1 MEKNSAK
8 ISNETKLYDD
18 AAERAVLGAILHDFS
33 FIPFIL
39 EYINDND
46 FFDVRHKELFSAV
59 VDFYLES
66 GIPVID
72 KTLFYNFLNKRN
84 MQHPVTDEFLD
95 SLILEAITDEEILKY
110 VLEIIKE
117 YSRKRE
123 LLGLA
128 AKIQSAINDKDS
140 NSIMSLI
147 QDTVSQIVS
156 DKKDNKIQPVYDI
169 ALNVVNAI
177 ETFANRKEL
186 VTGVS
191 TGITDLDMQTTGFQ
205 PADLIVLAARPG
217 MGKSA
222 LMLSMLYNMAL
233 KNTPSVIFSLEMTKE
248 QLIMRLLSSMTRIP
262 MQDLR
267 SGMLK
272 EEQIQTLHDATEELR
287 KLPLYVDDTP
297 ALSISELRIRAR
309 RIKMEKD
316 IKIVAVDYL
325 QLLRT
330 KEKSNRQEEVAEI
343 SRNLKALAKE
353 LNIPVLALA
362 QLSRQIEQRGD
373 KKPQLADLRESGQI
387 EQDAD
392 IIMFLHR
399 PAYYKKNPL
408 PEEHNLAELIIAKQR
423 QGPTGIIKLAFLDK
437 FVSFAP
443 LSHQTAFTP
452 EIEQIRDEEES
463 PGYDDLDIDF

>member
-1 MEKNSAK
+1 MDKNTVK
-8 ISNETKLYDD
+8 TNNDTKLYDD
-18 AAERAVLGAILHDFS
+18 AAERAVLGAVLHDFS
-33 FIPFIL
+33 FIPFVL
-39 EYINDND
+39 EYINAND
-46 FFDVRHKELFSAV
+46 FFDARHKELFSAI

-66 GIPVID
+66 GISVID
-72 KTLFYNFLNKRN
+72 KTLFYNFLSKRN
-84 MQHPVTDEFLD
+84 MQYPITDELLD
-95 SLILEAITDEEILKY
+95 ALILEAITDEEILKY

-128 AKIQSAINDKDS
+128 TKIQAAVNDKDS

-156 DKKDNKIQPVYDI
+156 DNKDNKIQAVYDI

-177 ETFANRKEL
+177 ETFANKKEL
-186 VTGVS
+186 ITGVS
-191 TGITDLDMQTTGFQ
+191 TGIADLDMQTTGFQ

-222 LMLSMLYNMAL
+222 LMLSMIHNMAV
-233 KNTPSVIFSLEMTKE
+233 KNVPSVIFSLEMTKE
-248 QLIMRLLSSMTRIP
+248 QLIMRLLSSMTKIP
-262 MQDLR
+262 MQNLR
-267 SGMLK
+267 SGMITDD
-272 EEQIQTLHDATEELR
+272 QIQALKDATEELK
-287 KLPLYVDDTP
+287 KLPIYVDDTP

-325 QLLRT
+325 QLLRAR
-330 KEKSNRQEEVAEI
+330 EKNNRQEEVAEI

-443 LSHQTAFTP
+443 LSHQSVFVP
-452 EIEQIRDEEES
+452 EIEQSRDEDETPS
-463 PGYDDLDIDF
+463 YDDLDIDF